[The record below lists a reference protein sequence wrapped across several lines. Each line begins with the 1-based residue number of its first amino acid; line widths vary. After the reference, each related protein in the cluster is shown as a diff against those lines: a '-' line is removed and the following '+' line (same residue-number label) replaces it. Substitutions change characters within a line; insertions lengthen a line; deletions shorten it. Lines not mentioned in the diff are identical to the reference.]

1 MNTDAIPVDPELG
14 TRPTADAAEP
24 AAAHAQR
31 NKDAASHRNA
41 ANRFS
46 DKWIDDVALMQRFQ
60 EQGDYG
66 AFEVLFQRHKR
77 GLLSFITRLSGDR
90 VVAEDVSQQ
99 TWLKLIESARQ
110 RGYAPRN
117 GASFQ
122 TWLFTMARNRFVDD
136 YVRRHEVARVS
147 RESEIDLEL
156 HEVADADD
164 KSPESYVSAAQLRQL
179 IHDAVAELPFEQREV
194 IAMWSSG
201 MDVEGM
207 MQVTGAPRDTVLS
220 RKKYAIAKLRLAL
233 ARLGINAG

>member
-1 MNTDAIPVDPELG
+1 MSTDAIPVDQDVT
-14 TRPTADAAEP
+14 TRAGAIEAVTQV
-24 AAAHAQR
+24 QR
-31 NKDAASHRNA
+31 NNENPSQLNGAS
-41 ANRFS
+41 RFT
-46 DKWIDDVALMQRFQ
+46 DKWIDDVTLMERFQ
-60 EQGDYG
+60 GQGDYG

-99 TWLKLIESARQ
+99 TWLKLIEATRQ
-110 RGYAPRN
+110 GSYAPRN
-117 GASFQ
+117 GASFR

-156 HEVADADD
+156 REIADTDD
-164 KSPESYVSAAQLRQL
+164 KLPESHVSAAQLRQL
-179 IHDAVAELPFEQREV
+179 FHDAVADLPFEQREV

-201 MDVEGM
+201 MDVAEM
-207 MQVTGAPRDTVLS
+207 MRVTGAPRDTVLS

-233 ARLGINAG
+233 AALGINAG

>member
-1 MNTDAIPVDPELG
+1 MRTDAVPVDQDLT
-14 TRPTADAAEP
+14 TRAGAAE
-24 AAAHAQR
+24 AVTQVQR
-31 NKDAASHRNA
+31 SKENPSQLNGAS
-41 ANRFS
+41 RFT
-46 DKWIDDVALMQRFQ
+46 DKWIDDVTLMERFQ
-60 EQGDYG
+60 GQGDYG
-66 AFEVLFQRHKR
+66 AFEGLFQRHKR

-99 TWLKLIESARQ
+99 TWLKLIEAARQ
-110 RGYAPRN
+110 GSYAPRN

-156 HEVADADD
+156 HEIADADD
-164 KSPESYVSAAQLRQL
+164 KSPEGHVSAAQLRQL
-179 IHDAVAELPFEQREV
+179 IHDAVADLPFEQREA

-201 MDVEGM
+201 MDVAEM
-207 MQVTGAPRDTVLS
+207 MRITGAPRDTVLS

-233 ARLGINAG
+233 AALGFNAG

>member
-1 MNTDAIPVDPELG
+1 MSTDAITVDQDVT
-14 TRPTADAAEP
+14 TRAGAIEAVTQV
-24 AAAHAQR
+24 QR
-31 NKDAASHRNA
+31 NNENPSQLNGAS
-41 ANRFS
+41 RFT
-46 DKWIDDVALMQRFQ
+46 DKWIDDVTLMERFQ
-60 EQGDYG
+60 GQGDYG

-99 TWLKLIESARQ
+99 TWLKLIEATRQ
-110 RGYAPRN
+110 GSYAPRN
-117 GASFQ
+117 GASFR

-156 HEVADADD
+156 REIADTDD
-164 KSPESYVSAAQLRQL
+164 KLPESHVSAAQLRQL
-179 IHDAVAELPFEQREV
+179 FHDAVADLPFEQREV

-201 MDVEGM
+201 MDVAEM
-207 MQVTGAPRDTVLS
+207 MRVTGAPRDTVLS

-233 ARLGINAG
+233 AALGINAG

>member
-1 MNTDAIPVDPELG
+1 MNTDAAPVDQEGAVDPG
-14 TRPTADAAEP
+14 TRST
-24 AAAHAQR
+24 AAADDELR
-31 NKDAASHRNA
+31 NKGASSQPAGMSRL
-41 ANRFS
+41 S
-46 DKWIDDVALMQRFQ
+46 DKWIEDVALMQRFQ

-66 AFEVLFQRHKR
+66 AFEVLFLRHKR

-90 VVAEDVSQQ
+90 IVAEDVSQQ
-99 TWLKLIESARQ
+99 TWLRLIEAARQ
-110 RGYAPRN
+110 RSYAPRN

-136 YVRRHEVARVS
+136 YVRRHDVARVS
-147 RESEIDLEL
+147 RESDTDLEL
-156 HEVADADD
+156 RDVADAED
-164 KSPESYVSAAQLRQL
+164 KSPESHVSTAQLRKL

-220 RKKYAIAKLRLAL
+220 RKKYAIAKLRLGL
-233 ARLGINAG
+233 ARLGVNAG

>member
-1 MNTDAIPVDPELG
+1 MNTDAIPVDEELNA
-14 TRPTADAAEP
+14 RPASSGAEVQRSKDP
-24 AAAHAQR
+24 ASQR
-31 NKDAASHRNA
+31 SGAS
-41 ANRFS
+41 RFN

-60 EQGDYG
+60 ERGDYG

-77 GLLSFITRLSGDR
+77 GLMSFITRLSGDS

-99 TWLKLIESARQ
+99 TWLKLIEAARQ
-110 RGYAPRN
+110 HSYAPRN

-156 HEVADADD
+156 RDVADADH
-164 KSPESYVSAAQLRQL
+164 KSPESYVSAAQLREL
-179 IHDAVAELPFEQREV
+179 IHDAVADLPFEQREV

-220 RKKYAIAKLRLAL
+220 RKKYAIAKLRLSL
-233 ARLGINAG
+233 TRLGLNAG

>member
-1 MNTDAIPVDPELG
+1 VDQDVTTRAGAIEAV
-14 TRPTADAAEP
+14 TQV
-24 AAAHAQR
+24 QR
-31 NKDAASHRNA
+31 NKENPSQLNGAS
-41 ANRFS
+41 RFT
-46 DKWIDDVALMQRFQ
+46 DKWIDDVTLMERFQ
-60 EQGDYG
+60 GQGDYG

-99 TWLKLIESARQ
+99 TWLKLIEATRQ
-110 RGYAPRN
+110 GSYAPRN
-117 GASFQ
+117 GASFR

-156 HEVADADD
+156 REIADTDD
-164 KSPESYVSAAQLRQL
+164 KLPESHVSAAQLRQL
-179 IHDAVAELPFEQREV
+179 FHDAVADLPFEQREV

-201 MDVEGM
+201 MDVAEM
-207 MQVTGAPRDTVLS
+207 MRVTGAPRDTVLS

-233 ARLGINAG
+233 AALGINAG

>member
-1 MNTDAIPVDPELG
+1 MSTDAIPVDQDVT
-14 TRPTADAAEP
+14 TRAGAIEAVTQV
-24 AAAHAQR
+24 QR
-31 NKDAASHRNA
+31 NKENPSQLNGAS
-41 ANRFS
+41 RFT
-46 DKWIDDVALMQRFQ
+46 DKWIDDVTLMERFQ
-60 EQGDYG
+60 GQGDYG

-99 TWLKLIESARQ
+99 TWLKLIEATRQ
-110 RGYAPRN
+110 GSYAPRN
-117 GASFQ
+117 GASFR

-156 HEVADADD
+156 REIADTDD
-164 KSPESYVSAAQLRQL
+164 KLPESHVSAAQLRQL
-179 IHDAVAELPFEQREV
+179 FHDAVADLPFEQREV

-201 MDVEGM
+201 MDVAEM
-207 MQVTGAPRDTVLS
+207 MRVTGAPRDTVLS

-233 ARLGINAG
+233 AALGINAG

>member
-1 MNTDAIPVDPELG
+1 MNTDAIHVDQAP
-14 TRPTADAAEP
+14 TTADATE
-24 AAAHAQR
+24 AAAQVQR
-31 NKDAASHRNA
+31 NKESTSRFNGASRI
-41 ANRFS
+41 S
-46 DKWIDDVALMQRFQ
+46 DKWIDDVALMERFQ
-60 EQGDYG
+60 GQGDYG

-99 TWLKLIESARQ
+99 TWLKLIEAARQ
-110 RGYAPRN
+110 GNYAPRN

-147 RESEIDLEL
+147 RESETDLEL
-156 HEVADADD
+156 REIADTDD

-179 IHDAVAELPFEQREV
+179 INEAVAGLPFEQREV
-194 IAMWSSG
+194 IAMWSCG
-201 MDVEGM
+201 MDVAEM
-207 MQVTGAPRDTVLS
+207 MRISGAPRDTVLS